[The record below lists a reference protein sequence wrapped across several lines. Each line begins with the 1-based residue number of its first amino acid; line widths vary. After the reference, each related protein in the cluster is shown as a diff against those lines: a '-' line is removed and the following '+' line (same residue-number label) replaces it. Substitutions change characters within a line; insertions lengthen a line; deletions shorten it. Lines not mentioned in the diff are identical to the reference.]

1 MKIYTSKDD
10 LKDSGKK
17 VSQKDF
23 YNSFVEMGFPNKKKE
38 DWKFTDLDKILNSN
52 FDQLTPLKEKTY
64 YKPEK
69 IFDFDHY
76 SITNLNGALIGYDLF
91 RKGSIEATETL
102 FTEVKH
108 LKDHSIFFGAPYNF
122 TPGRTNA
129 ETHAKK
135 DQMLSL
141 NLSFV
146 DRGYSFQICQD
157 LEKPLVIYNYYD
169 YDLQDKMINN
179 TNSIKFEN
187 CKCTVIEVDIDKS
200 KSAYFKNTFQRY
212 EVQDSEVNYLFINL
226 KNSRAFN
233 YTNNTINI
241 TDLNAKKESKFN
253 SFIFGSG
260 SKLRKDDYYISLNKE
275 NSIAKINSAAIL
287 KKDEHHEVKTTML
300 HSRPH
305 CKSHQKI
312 KNILLEKSNGI
323 FQGKVLV
330 SNAAQKT
337 DAYQLSKGLI
347 LDDKSEFSTK
357 PELEIY
363 ADDVKCSHGS
373 TSGNIDQDAVYYL
386 MTRGLSKK
394 EATKLIL
401 KGFLNDVISEI
412 EDPQVKK
419 LIDDHLEKNINY
431 EN

>member
-10 LKDSGKK
+10 LKDTGKK

-52 FDQLTPLKEKTY
+52 FDQLIPLKEKT
-64 YKPEK
+64 KIKSEK

-91 RKGSIEATETL
+91 PKGTIEAAETL
-102 FTEVKH
+102 FTEVNH
-108 LKDHSIFFGAPYNF
+108 LKDHSIFFGTPNNLI
-122 TPGRTNA
+122 PGRPM
-129 ETHAKK
+129 EEIRAKK

-146 DRGYSFQICQD
+146 DRGYSFQICQV

-169 YDLQDKMINN
+169 HDLQDKMINN
-179 TNSIKFEN
+179 TNSIRFQN
-187 CKCTVIEVDIDKS
+187 SKCTIIEVDIDKS
-200 KSAYFKNTFQRY
+200 NSAYFKNTFQRY
-212 EVQDSEVNYLFINL
+212 EIQDSEVNYFFINL
-226 KNSRAFN
+226 KNSKALN

-241 TDLNAKKESKFN
+241 NDLNAKTGSKFN

-260 SKLRKDDYYISLNKE
+260 SKFRKDDYYISLNKE
-275 NSIAKINSAAIL
+275 NSFAKINSAAIL
-287 KKDEHHEVKTTML
+287 KKDEHHEVKTTMF
-300 HSRPH
+300 HSQPH

-312 KNILLEKSNGI
+312 KNILLENSKAI

-330 SNAAQKT
+330 SKDAQKT

-347 LDDKSEFSTK
+347 LNDQAEFSTK

-394 EATKLIL
+394 EATKLII
-401 KGFLNDVISEI
+401 KGFLNDVVLEI
-412 EDPQVKK
+412 EDVQVKK
-419 LIDDHLEKNINY
+419 LIDEHLEKNINY